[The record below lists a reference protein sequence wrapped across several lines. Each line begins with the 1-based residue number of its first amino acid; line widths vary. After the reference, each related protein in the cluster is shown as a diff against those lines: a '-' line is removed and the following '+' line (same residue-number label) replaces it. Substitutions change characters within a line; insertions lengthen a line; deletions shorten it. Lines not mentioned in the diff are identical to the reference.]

1 MSIPNNRVFPSTQP
15 TTGYSFGQQ
24 LFTPPHNMSHNQQLT
39 AHVTHDGDSD
49 SEEGE
54 EDECPRKLSE
64 IHLKISAP
72 LLVQG
77 NGNLVSI
84 DTAANAT
91 KISLG
96 VVSAL
101 RQITSASG
109 GVPMIDEDGRPR
121 PIKIDI
127 TAEVRVHGSCNVVG
141 EKAILAKTVV
151 GGEIRKVD
159 VKQEGGP
166 AAERVGEKR
175 ERAGSEPAEMDSKK
189 VRRD

>member
-1 MSIPNNRVFPSTQP
+1 MSS
-15 TTGYSFGQQ
+15 
-24 LFTPPHNMSHNQQLT
+24 NQQLT
-39 AHVTHDGDSD
+39 TNVTHHNDSDSDSD
-49 SEEGE
+49 SETE
-54 EDECPRKLSE
+54 ESPHKLSE
-64 IHLKISAP
+64 IHLKISTP
-72 LLVQG
+72 LVIQG

-127 TAEVRVHGSCNVVG
+127 TAEVRVHGSCNIVG

-166 AAERVGEKR
+166 AAERTGGKR
-175 ERAGSEPAEMDSKK
+175 ERSGSEPLGMDSKK
-189 VRRD
+189 VRQGLNGVGLAA